1 MVRIDLRRGQAFR
14 FMKLQINLRTEGAA
28 EKIPIPASRA
38 TKSVDRVRQVLLSCE
53 SQHPLRKSCPT
64 LSALHCSVD
73 ETLGAGIVRQSLAE
87 KLQITRH
94 RHQ

>member
-28 EKIPIPASRA
+28 EKIPHPCEQGDQIRRS
-38 TKSVDRVRQVLLSCE
+38 SRQVLLSCE
-53 SQHPLRKSCPT
+53 SQHALRKSGPT
-64 LSALHCSVD
+64 LSALHCSID